1 MEIKDLIKE
10 LKKLPQDVPIR
21 TLQDNVPDDMPN
33 EWVCKVELH
42 ETCVADSNNTNKIYR
57 EAVLIT
63 SQ

>member
-10 LKKLPQDVPIR
+10 LKKLPQDLPIR

-33 EWVCKVELH
+33 EWVCKVEDH
-42 ETCVADSNNTNKIYR
+42 DTEI
-57 EAVLIT
+57 VLVT

>member
-10 LKKLPQDVPIR
+10 LKKLPQDLPIR

-33 EWVCKVELH
+33 EWVFKVELH
-42 ETCVADSNNTNKIYR
+42 ETYVEDSDTTNKVYK

-63 SQ
+63 RQ